1 MCGRRNVYFGGKMSQ
16 TRRSL
21 RIIAGFTL
29 VFLISGVLHMT
40 LYASLISNLDKDA
53 EADVTEVEPTM
64 DTKDEANLIS
74 DNGDDNTYTETS
86 APIEVLDGD
95 GTIAEKNS
103 NPWTWVALG
112 GLVAV
117 VIVVGAIIVSNFKK
131 WFVLVLF
138 LVDVAK
144 VGILGLMTK

>member
-1 MCGRRNVYFGGKMSQ
+1 MSQ

-131 WFVLVLF
+131 
-138 LVDVAK
+138 K
-144 VGILGLMTK
+144 EE